1 MPSLKIENL
10 SIRKQPF
17 IDGSFVESSS
27 GKFIDKISPSNGM
40 ILGGLASGNN
50 ADVNLAVNAA
60 KKSFESRIWR
70 DKNPKEKQLVLL
82 KLADL
87 IEQNLE
93 ELALL
98 DTIETGRALNNYMY
112 DSIPKAI
119 NSIRWFANA
128 IDKIYDRT
136 NSMRSNSFA
145 TFTREPIGILGII
158 TPWNDPLVVAAWKF
172 APALLMG
179 NSIIIKPAEQSSFSI
194 LKIAELSVEAGIPP
208 GVFNVIPGYGDI
220 AGKALAL
227 HKDVAG
233 IFFTGSS
240 ATGKLIMQYAG
251 ASNMKKVSLECGGK
265 SPFVVSNLCNQL
277 KKSAEVLAKNIF
289 YNQGQICSAPSRLVI
304 HKDIKEEFI
313 NYLVVEA
320 LKFLPNDPFDIKS
333 VVGCL
338 ISFDAKSRIEQF
350 VKKAIKSGAKKI
362 DINVSDVNVN
372 KIPKMSIIPIILDDV
387 DLNSDIADEEIFG
400 PVLSVF
406 TADNM
411 EDALMIANHS
421 KYGLASSIWTD
432 NLNEAYKFTRLLES
446 GIVHVNSYGD
456 DDETAPFGGF
466 KQSGFGKDKSIYAF
480 NEYSNLKT
488 VWTVFN

>member
-1 MPSLKIENL
+1 
-10 SIRKQPF
+10 
-17 IDGSFVESSS
+17 
-27 GKFIDKISPSNGM
+27 
-40 ILGGLASGNN
+40 
-50 ADVNLAVNAA
+50 
-60 KKSFESRIWR
+60 
-70 DKNPKEKQLVLL
+70 
-82 KLADL
+82 
-87 IEQNLE
+87 
-93 ELALL
+93 
-98 DTIETGRALNNYMY
+98 
-112 DSIPKAI
+112 
-119 NSIRWFANA
+119 
-128 IDKIYDRT
+128 
-136 NSMRSNSFA
+136 
-145 TFTREPIGILGII
+145 
-158 TPWNDPLVVAAWKF
+158 
-172 APALLMG
+172 MG

-194 LKIAELSVEAGIPP
+194 LKVAELSVEAGIPP

-277 KKSAEVLAKNIF
+277 KKSAEVLAKNMF

-320 LKFLPNDPFDIKS
+320 HKFLPNDPFDIKS
-333 VVGCL
+333 IVGCL
-338 ISFDAKSRIEQF
+338 INNEAKSKIEQF
-350 VKKAIKSGAKKI
+350 VKKAIKLGAKKI
-362 DINVSDVNVN
+362 DISVSDVN
-372 KIPKMSIIPIILDDV
+372 KIPEVSMIPIILDDV